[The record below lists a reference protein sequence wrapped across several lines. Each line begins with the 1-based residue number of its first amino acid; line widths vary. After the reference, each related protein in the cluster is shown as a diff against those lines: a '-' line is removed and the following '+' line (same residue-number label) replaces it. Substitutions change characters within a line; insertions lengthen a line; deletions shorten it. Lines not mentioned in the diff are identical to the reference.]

1 MIYYMKKKH
10 FVAFLLSILLFCVS
24 CEYKQQNQQD
34 SDTVGNQ
41 EPNVKDSLAMKNESL
56 VDQNKQAKE
65 DSLLLQQLLKKDY
78 KQYIGKP
85 VEQFLA
91 LDVVKQY
98 KRRIW
103 DTGKPAY
110 LQGLMLKMSD
120 DFYVSIDVDDYKHI
134 VNRVD
139 TSYSWNFSLFK
150 KEEITRITISFK
162 GKDVLVV
169 GPPLPKGTIM
179 Y

>member
-139 TSYSWNFSLFK
+139 TRNNF
-150 KEEITRITISFK
+150 
-162 GKDVLVV
+162 V
-169 GPPLPKGTIM
+169 
-179 Y
+179 